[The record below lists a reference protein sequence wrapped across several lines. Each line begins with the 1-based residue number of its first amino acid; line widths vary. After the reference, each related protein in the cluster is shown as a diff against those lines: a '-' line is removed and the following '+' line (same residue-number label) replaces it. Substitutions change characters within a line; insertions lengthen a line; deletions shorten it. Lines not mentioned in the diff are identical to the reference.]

1 VDAATLVVPREL
13 PAGILAW
20 VPLDAGSAW
29 LVARPVI
36 NNVAVVGAVLSLG
49 RAAEKTVLRVQ
60 VRLLASAWVFLAAVP
75 LVIVV
80 PTTRPIDPGHR
91 VAVAIAMVT
100 LVALNVIAGARAALR
115 GALGARA
122 Q

>member
-1 VDAATLVVPREL
+1 MDATTLVAPREL

>member
-1 VDAATLVVPREL
+1 MDAATLVVPREL